1 MEQAIFP
8 KEITLEDEAIIIL
21 WDDGH
26 RSPYPYRFLRLRW
39 PCASCIDEMS
49 GNPRLD
55 PDTVPQDI
63 KAVDHMPV
71 GNYATQFL
79 WSDAH
84 YTGLYTFR
92 YLRSICTCIQCN
104 AARAEAGG
112 PPV

>member
-1 MEQAIFP
+1 MTATGAL
-8 KEITLEDEAIIIL
+8 TLTDSFGFAAPAPVVSTRCRATPGL
-21 WDDGH
+21 
-26 RSPYPYRFLRLRW
+26 
-39 PCASCIDEMS
+39 
-49 GNPRLD
+49 
-55 PDTVPQDI
+55 TVPEDV
-63 KAVDHMPV
+63 KAIDHMPV

-104 AARAEAGG
+104 AARSESGG